1 MKHTTALI
9 TLLILSL
16 TSSVTSANT
25 STGTSQFKT
34 VGKAEM
40 RWLLFPL
47 YQIELKTP
55 DGRYQANRYPQVLD
69 IMYRRTIEKQH
80 LLTATNQQWQR
91 LGLPQAKRE
100 QWIAQLN
107 KVWPSVKAGDTLS
120 FQLNA
125 DGKNTF
131 VHNGRNIGGVSDTQF
146 GESFLAIWLSPKT
159 SQPGIRQRLIGP
171 NS

>member
-1 MKHTTALI
+1 MKHTTTLI
-9 TLLILSL
+9 TLLVLSL
-16 TSSVTSANT
+16 TSSVSFANT
-25 STGTSQFKT
+25 TASKQFKT

-80 LLTATNQQWQR
+80 LLTATDQQWQR
-91 LGLPQAKRE
+91 LGLPLAKRQ
-100 QWIAQLN
+100 QWIAQLDR
-107 KVWPSVKAGDTLS
+107 VWPSVKAGDTLS

-131 VHNGRNIGGVSDTQF
+131 VHNGRNIGGVADTQF
-146 GESFLAIWLSPKT
+146 GKSFLAIWLSPKT